1 MTNILIVGG
10 IILYKK
16 IVIYFL
22 LSVFLLTSVYNKEKK
37 SNQSELLLYTSVYPI
52 QCVIEQITGDE
63 ATVRSIYPPGV
74 DAHTYEPTTKE
85 VTAIA
90 NADAFIFIGGGME
103 NFAETAAEALQKQNV
118 QLVELSK
125 QKKLFISSQTG
136 EEANK
141 DRKSVV

>member
-22 LSVFLLTSVYNKEKK
+22 LSVFLLTSCSNNEEK
-37 SNQSELLLYTSVYPI
+37 SNQTELLLYTSVYPI
-52 QCVIEQITGDE
+52 QFVIEQITGDE
-63 ATVRSIYPPGV
+63 ATVRSTVRSIYPPGV

-90 NADAFIFIGGGME
+90 NADAFI
-103 NFAETAAEALQKQNV
+103 
-118 QLVELSK
+118 
-125 QKKLFISSQTG
+125 
-136 EEANK
+136 
-141 DRKSVV
+141 